1 ISKPLDVTDPILN
14 GGRDPRTLVMDSIM
28 ADLDYAGTNIKSTSD
43 ATRSLVTKYVA
54 YALKSRVALFE
65 GTFRKYHTE
74 LNLQSSAA
82 TFLTAASVAAKKV
95 MDEGG
100 YSIYTTGGAGKSY
113 RTVFTNPLPI
123 ANEVMLAA
131 ICDLTLA
138 VLNDANWYWT
148 SGTYGDKA
156 SFTRTFINTYLNLDG
171 TPFTNNPA
179 YATMP
184 FKDEVK
190 NRDMRL
196 LALR

>member
-1 ISKPLDVTDPILN
+1 MPWISKPLDVTDPILY
-14 GGRDPRTLVMDSIM
+14 GGRDSRTLVMDSIM
-28 ADLDYAGTNIKSTSD
+28 VDIDYACNNIKSTSD

-54 YALKSRVALFE
+54 YALKSRICLFE

-74 LNLQSSAA
+74 LNLQNTAS
-82 TFLTAASVAAKKV
+82 TWLTNASVAAKKV

-113 RTVFTNPLPI
+113 RTVFTNPLPVG
-123 ANEVMLAA
+123 EVMLAS
-131 ICDLTLA
+131 ICDLTLS

-171 TPFTNNPA
+171 TPI
-179 YATMP
+179 YEQSCLS
-184 FKDEVK
+184 DYVV
-190 NRDMRL
+190 
-196 LALR
+196 